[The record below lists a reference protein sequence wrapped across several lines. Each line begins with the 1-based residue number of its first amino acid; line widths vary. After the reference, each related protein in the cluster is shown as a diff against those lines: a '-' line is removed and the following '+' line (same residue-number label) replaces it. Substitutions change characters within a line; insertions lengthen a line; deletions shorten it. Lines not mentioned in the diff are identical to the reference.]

1 MENYK
6 KIEVAIKYLTENF
19 KEQPS
24 LEDVA
29 QKINLSTYH
38 FQRLFTEWVGVSPKK
53 FLQYLTIDFLKSKL
67 KETSSILEASE
78 LAGLSS
84 QSRVYDLF
92 VIIDSMTPNEYKTN
106 GIGLNIEYGY
116 HQTPFGEA
124 FIAISK
130 RGICALD
137 FVDNFDKI
145 EELNRFKTKWYL
157 AELKENHNST
167 KEVINKIFTKP
178 LDKIEKLN
186 LLVQGT
192 NFQIKVWEALLK
204 IPSGGVSTYG
214 QIANLIDNPKA
225 SRAVGSAVG
234 SNPISYL
241 IPCHRVIRNEG
252 VLGQYHWGKEKKKAM
267 IGWEMSKKLS
277 EKL

>member
-1 MENYK
+1 MENYQ
-6 KIEVAIKYLTENF
+6 KIEIAIKYLTENF
-19 KEQPS
+19 KEQPT

-29 QKINLSTYH
+29 QKINLSPYH

-92 VIIDSMTPNEYKTN
+92 VTIDSMTPNEYKTN

-137 FVDNFDKI
+137 FVDNFDKT
-145 EELNRFKTKWYL
+145 EELNRFRKKWYL
-157 AELKENHNST
+157 AEIKENTNST

-178 LDKIEKLN
+178 LDKLEKLN

-252 VLGQYHWGKEKKKAM
+252 ILGQYHWGKEKKKAM
-267 IGWEMSKKLS
+267 IGWEMSKS
-277 EKL
+277 S

>member
-1 MENYK
+1 
-6 KIEVAIKYLTENF
+6 
-19 KEQPS
+19 
-24 LEDVA
+24 
-29 QKINLSTYH
+29 
-38 FQRLFTEWVGVSPKK
+38 
-53 FLQYLTIDFLKSKL
+53 
-67 KETSSILEASE
+67 
-78 LAGLSS
+78 GLSS

-92 VIIDSMTPNEYKTN
+92 VTIDSMTPNEYKTS

-137 FVDNFDKI
+137 FVDNFDKT
-145 EELNRFKTKWYL
+145 EELKRFRNKWYL
-157 AELKENHNST
+157 AEIKENTIST
-167 KEVINKIFTKP
+167 KETINKIFNKP
-178 LDKIEKLN
+178 LEQLEKLN

-214 QIANLIDNPKA
+214 QIANFIENPKA

-252 VLGQYHWGKEKKKAM
+252 ILGQYHWGKEKKKAM
-267 IGWEMSKKLS
+267 IGWEMSKS
-277 EKL
+277 S